1 MERSGNPSAR
11 DALHLLATLLLLTIN
26 FVDYKRIVVADTTI
40 SMHGDPLKK
49 AAFSIPSLDGFRTVA
64 FMAVFFS
71 HTADLGD
78 RFIPGGLG
86 VTIFFFLS
94 GYLITTLM
102 RRESERTGSINFKS
116 FYMRRILRIFPPFYA
131 VFAIGL
137 FLTAIGVLVDH
148 PTWAAI
154 AAQLFYYAN
163 YQIAFVGF
171 DGFYSGSSIFWSL
184 AVEEH
189 FYFLFPFLYWGML
202 RLKLARSTQAYIIW
216 GLCALNLVWRLVLVF
231 AFVKPGLVP
240 AEYLEYASD
249 ARFDSMLFGCALA
262 VHGNPSLDHGGAV
275 TDSRWRSWG
284 LPVSLGLLL
293 LSLVVRDPVFRMTLR
308 YTIQGLALY
317 PIFICAIRYAD
328 WGPFRWLNLAWVKK
342 LGQLSYLLYLTHFTV
357 LAGFSPY
364 FKRIY
369 FPLNQGEKFQ
379 SNPLDLLL
387 YMALCFG
394 VSLAVSVTLHYAV
407 ERPALKLKHRFSV

>member
-1 MERSGNPSAR
+1 LADYYER
-11 DALHLLATLLLLTIN
+11 I
-26 FVDYKRIVVADTTI
+26 IVTAIPTQI
-40 SMHGDPLKK
+40 EPQK
-49 AAFSIPSLDGFRTVA
+49 APFNIPSLDGLRTVA
-64 FMAVFFS
+64 FVIVFFS
-71 HTADLGD
+71 HSSDLGD
-78 RFIPGGLG
+78 RFFPGGLG

-102 RRESERTGSINFKS
+102 RRESERKGSINFKS

-137 FLTAIGVLVDH
+137 LLTAIGVLTDP

-154 AAQLFYYAN
+154 SSQLLYYAN
-163 YQIAFVGF
+163 YRMAFVGF
-171 DGFYSGSSIFWSL
+171 EGFYSGSSIIWSL

-202 RLKLARSTQAYIIW
+202 RLKLSRSVQAYSIW
-216 GLCALNLVWRLVLVF
+216 GLCALTLLWRLVLVF
-231 AFVKPGLVP
+231 AFVKPGLLP

-249 ARFDSMLFGCALA
+249 TRFDSMLFGCALA
-262 VHGNPSLDHGGAV
+262 VHGNPALDLGGAV

-284 LPVSLGLLL
+284 IPASLGLLL

-308 YTIQGLALY
+308 YTVQGVALY

-342 LGQLSYLLYLTHFTV
+342 LGQLSYLLYLIHFSV
-357 LAGFSPY
+357 LSGLSRY
-364 FKRIY
+364 FPRIY

-379 SNPLDLLL
+379 SNPLDLAL
-387 YMALCFG
+387 YIVLAFG
-394 VSLAVSVTLHYAV
+394 ISLALAFALHYAV
-407 ERPALKLKHRFSV
+407 ERPALKLKHRFSS